1 MYTTVSLYVIGMILS
16 FVKLKHVPMLSHQYL
31 GSMGG
36 FLEGLVRLD
45 PRPFLL
51 LGTVALIF
59 TPAAC
64 ILISVFTFWRRRDF
78 KYVGVTAAVLLV
90 IVVSVVIGSIF
101 KVKVG

>member
-1 MYTTVSLYVIGMILS
+1 MYTTIVLYVIGIILS
-16 FVKLKHVPMLSHQYL
+16 FVKFKHVPSLANQYL
-31 GSMGG
+31 SSVGAFFS
-36 FLEGLVRLD
+36 ELVRMD

-64 ILISVFTFWRRRDF
+64 ILISSFVFWKRRDF
-78 KYVGVTAAVLLV
+78 RYVGVTGVVLLV
-90 IVVSVVIGSIF
+90 ILISIVVGSIF